1 MEKESMK
8 AYLCAMKNT
17 RVRVAGRNPLTFTVN
32 GCEDLQEFRERLFNA
47 QFDALGYCAG
57 VLDGGAANAGTI
69 RVLRAMLKGVR
80 DTILLDKQGRP
91 HRPLLHVEEGGEKN
105 LRARPRLA
113 AGLRA
118 LPRRANRIAGTGAGR
133 VGGKLPESDFPFR
146 FTGSRSELVRFVRA
160 LFITGR
166 IVPVGG
172 AKMLRCVR
180 HLLWLLHVPEG
191 PNLSNVI
198 NKLTMTEHQLSFFDQ
213 FRTLLEKS
221 IFSGR

>member
-17 RVRVAGRNPLTFTVN
+17 RVRVTGRNPLTFTVN

-105 LRARPRLA
+105 LRGKPPPCGRRWSLTSPSKSHRWNWCGTCWRKGCRSPTSPSASPEA
-113 AGLRA
+113 APSWCA
-118 LPRRANRIAGTGAGR
+118 
-133 VGGKLPESDFPFR
+133 S
-146 FTGSRSELVRFVRA
+146 
-160 LFITGR
+160 
-166 IVPVGG
+166 
-172 AKMLRCVR
+172 
-180 HLLWLLHVPEG
+180 
-191 PNLSNVI
+191 
-198 NKLTMTEHQLSFFDQ
+198 
-213 FRTLLEKS
+213 
-221 IFSGR
+221 SGRSSSRAK

>member
-17 RVRVAGRNPLTFTVN
+17 RVRVTGRNPLTFTVN

-80 DTILLDKQGRP
+80 NTILLDKQGRP

-113 AGLRA
+113 AGVGA
-118 LPRRANRIAGTGAGR
+118 LHRRANRIAGTGAGR
-133 VGGKLPESDFPFR
+133 VGGKAAGVRLPLPLHRKPHRAGALRPGAFHHGQDSPR
-146 FTGSRSELVRFVRA
+146 RRSQNAA
-160 LFITGR
+160 LRPPSPVAAPRPGR
-166 IVPVGG
+166 PEPLERHQQ
-172 AKMLRCVR
+172 ADPDRKATPLLRR
-180 HLLWLLHVPEG
+180 LPRR
-191 PNLSNVI
+191 P
-198 NKLTMTEHQLSFFDQ
+198 
-213 FRTLLEKS
+213 
-221 IFSGR
+221 